1 VSASTVPPYTSTYR
15 SWNLYI
21 VEKAE

>member
-15 SWNLYI
+15 SWNLHI